1 MCVGEK
7 LARLRSTLVLGQ
19 SLRSAGKHARVGNR
33 ALQTSGLRLINCD
46 AASESVVNTI
56 LSTTATQMASG
67 LLMKIAFVLPGKGI
81 SGGVRVTCAMADRL
95 RKRGHDVRI
104 LFKHRPS
111 LLDRCKSMRDQLLY
125 TQAEDY
131 LNRFPG
137 RVDAFRNL
145 QDCRFYDDEIVVA
158 VGMSISAEL
167 ALLGHVP
174 NPKVQY
180 IHGATPWAPELMQK
194 ALSMPV
200 PKIIIASYLRQIVES
215 FGSGEILAIIP
226 NGINPREY
234 FKSNIDQDGVGLIY
248 SSHWAKDPDT
258 TLSVIDGLMHDYPDI
273 PIRVFGADKRP
284 KEIRP
289 AMYRRYPSVQQARDI
304 YSRSQVWVMAS
315 RSEGF
320 SMPVLEAMACGCC
333 VVATDCG
340 GTRDL
345 ITDGENGFLVPV
357 EDPPAILEKVDLLL
371 RSPDLR
377 ARFQRGGLQTAQRFH
392 WDRSID
398 MLESSLAP
406 LVRSC
411 TLSRC

>member
-1 MCVGEK
+1 
-7 LARLRSTLVLGQ
+7 
-19 SLRSAGKHARVGNR
+19 
-33 ALQTSGLRLINCD
+33 
-46 AASESVVNTI
+46 VVNTI

-95 RKRGHDVRI
+95 RKRRHDVRI

-131 LNRFPG
+131 LNRFSG

-145 QDCRFYDDEIVVA
+145 QDCHFYDDEIIVA
-158 VGMSISAEL
+158 VGMSISAEM
-167 ALLGHVP
+167 ALLEHLP

-194 ALSMPV
+194 ALSIPI
-200 PKIIIASYLRQIVES
+200 PKIIIASYLREIIES
-215 FGSGEILAIIP
+215 IGSGEILALVP
-226 NGINPREY
+226 NGINPSEY
-234 FKSNIDQDGVGLIY
+234 FRSNIDQDGVGLIY
-248 SSHWAKDPDT
+248 SSHWAKDPGT
-258 TLSVIDGLMHDYPDI
+258 TLSVIAELTKEHPEV

-284 KEIRP
+284 KDIRP
-289 AMYRRYPSVQQARDI
+289 QMYRRYPSVQQARDI
-304 YSRSQVWVMAS
+304 YSRSQVWIMAS

-357 EDPPAILEKVDLLL
+357 EDPRTIVQKVDLLL
-371 RSPDLR
+371 RSPELR
-377 ARFQRGGLQTAQRFH
+377 ARFQRRGLQTAERFN
-392 WDRSID
+392 WERSID
-398 MLESSLAP
+398 TLERSLFP
-406 LVRSC
+406 LVKSYSPSC
-411 TLSRC
+411 C